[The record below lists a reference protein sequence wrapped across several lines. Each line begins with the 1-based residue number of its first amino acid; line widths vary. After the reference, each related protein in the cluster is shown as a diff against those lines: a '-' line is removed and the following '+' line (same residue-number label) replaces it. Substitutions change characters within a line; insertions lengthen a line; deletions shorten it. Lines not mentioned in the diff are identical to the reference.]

1 MTRVIVVA
9 FASIGLIAFLTFIVG
24 RLARSRTRGLSVR
37 MQIFL
42 ALASIVGAFSLGV
55 GLMVIDRVEARAS
68 KLALAAATDEAATVA
83 SLIQSELARTDASL
97 ERLAQG
103 LDVYRP
109 ARPKSGLSPKEPAG
123 LELLDRDGKLLY
135 PQRAQSRA
143 FEKGAVF
150 VDVEISSDGERLGVV
165 RVVKPTIVVRA
176 LLADIAPTVLVIVL
190 VLGAAAAIAAAWI
203 GRTIAEPIETLSDF
217 GEQVSEGRRP
227 PLPRSTSG
235 REVARLVRAIDT
247 MRRKLEG
254 RPFVEAFAADLS
266 HELKNPVAALL
277 ASAEVLEDGAI
288 DEPEQARRFVR
299 RMREAAERIERLL
312 DELLDLAEL
321 ETRSLEGRPR
331 VDLSQVIQDAVEALG
346 DERARVVL
354 RVPSGAMLRG
364 DRAWL
369 GRAVLNLLSN
379 ALAHSPAESR
389 AQLELTSSAGR
400 LQLRVD
406 NEGAIAPHIREELFR
421 RFVTTRRS
429 EGGTGLGLSIV
440 RAVAEAHGGQVEV
453 LSYGPPRVVIE
464 LALPSA

>member
-1 MTRVIVVA
+1 MTRIVVVA
-9 FASIGLIAFLTFIVG
+9 LASIGLIAFLTFIVG

-42 ALASIVGAFSLGV
+42 ALASIVGAFSFGV

-68 KLALAAATDEAATVA
+68 KLALAAAGDEARTVA
-83 SLIQSELARTDASL
+83 SLIKSELARTDASL
-97 ERLAQG
+97 ERLAAG
-103 LDVYRP
+103 LDVFRP
-109 ARPKSGLSPKEPAG
+109 EHRGKGLSPREPSG

-135 PQRAQSRA
+135 PARGRSRA
-143 FEKGAVF
+143 SEPGAVF
-150 VDVEISSDGERLGVV
+150 VDAEVQADGERLGTV

-203 GRTIAEPIETLSDF
+203 GRTIAEPIETLSEF

-227 PLPRSTSG
+227 PLPQSAAG

-288 DEPEQARRFVR
+288 DEPVQARRFVR
-299 RMREAAERIERLL
+299 RMREAAERIERLVE
-312 DELLDLAEL
+312 ELLDLAEL
-321 ETRSLEGRPR
+321 ETRSLDGRPR
-331 VDLSQVIQDAVEALG
+331 VDLSRIAREALDSLG
-346 DERARVVL
+346 EDRARVDLHLPNECTV
-354 RVPSGAMLRG
+354 RG
-364 DRAWL
+364 DAAWL
-369 GRAVLNLLSN
+369 GRALSNLISN
-379 ALAHSPAESR
+379 ALVHSPGGAR
-389 AQLELTSSAGR
+389 IGFDLSSGSGKVTI
-400 LQLRVD
+400 RVT
-406 NEGAIAPHIREELFR
+406 NKGEIARHIRGDLFR
-421 RFVTTRRS
+421 RFVTTRRN

-440 RAVAEAHGGQVEV
+440 RAVAEAHGGQVEIGTF
-453 LSYGPPRVVIE
+453 GPPEVRIE
-464 LALPSA
+464 VTLPAA